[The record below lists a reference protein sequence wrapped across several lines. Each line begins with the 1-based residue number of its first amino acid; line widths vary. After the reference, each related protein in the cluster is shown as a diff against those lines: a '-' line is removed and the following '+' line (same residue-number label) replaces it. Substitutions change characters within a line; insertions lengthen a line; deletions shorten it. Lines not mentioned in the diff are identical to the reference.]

1 MSKLT
6 ELKAAHAK
14 MGAEIE
20 KLESEPAP
28 EPRGVWQPEKGETY
42 YFVSNTGQVHGVFFV
57 SDLIDHSILKYH
69 NVYQTQIQAEKA
81 SFLTR
86 QSNRIIQACINFD
99 PDFVPD
105 WTDGS
110 WKYSVRYSHRTNHW
124 EVCSVQKMDSRP
136 AYVSTN
142 TIAQSMRDMFNDED
156 EA

>member
-6 ELKAAHAK
+6 ELKAAFAK

-20 KLESEPAP
+20 KLESEPKSI
-28 EPRGVWQPEKGETY
+28 WQPKEGEAY
-42 YFVSNTGQVHGVFFV
+42 YWLNSDGAIRNTEFCVFGR
-57 SDLIDHSILKYH
+57 ITYH
-69 NVYQTQIQAEKA
+69 NVYQTANQAEKA

-99 PDFVPD
+99 PDFLPD

-110 WKYSVRYSHRTNHW
+110 LKYSVWYRHGTNYW
-124 EVCSVQKMDSRP
+124 EVTSVKKVDSCP

-142 TIAQSMRDMFNDED
+142 EIARSICDLFNEEG

>member
-1 MSKLT
+1 MKNLT
-6 ELKAAHAK
+6 ELKLAYAK

-20 KLESEPAP
+20 KLESEP
-28 EPRGVWQPEKGETY
+28 EPRGVWQPKEGEAY
-42 YFVSNTGQVHGVFFV
+42 YWLNSVGGVYRE
-57 SDLIDHSILKYH
+57 SIGKYAPIKYH
-69 NVYQTQIQAEKA
+69 NVYKTELQAQRA
-81 SFLTR
+81 AVLTR
-86 QSNRIIQACINFD
+86 QSNRIIQACIHFD